1 MTMKKQEGTEL
12 PVDETRA
19 VSRSHMT
26 TCLLYH
32 TALHIEALWE

>member
-1 MTMKKQEGTEL
+1 MMMKKQEGTEL
-12 PVDETRA
+12 PMDETWA

-32 TALHIEALWE
+32 TALHVEAL